1 MPLSGFKTLKVPSA
15 GAKTESGQHI
25 YNILG
30 STHSTADLCLLTS
43 DKKSSSKVVF
53 GPKFSGL
60 LNVCE
65 SFGDSSTNQAP
76 LVIPAA
82 PAPSILPGLKQ
93 RFYPFG
99 SQTPTLDPGAEEGS
113 RKKKKKKKE
122 KRIKVEPEDVMNRV
136 KVETVGDVDG
146 AVVEQQPQEGGTVE
160 EKRKKKKKKRDREQL
175 QQEEEAEAEQSS
187 EPRMKTELEVAVKL
201 EPMDSQYGDVVEGCG
216 KKKKKKKKSK
226 TDDD

>member
-1 MPLSGFKTLKVPSA
+1 MPLSGFKTLKVPSHAA

-30 STHSTADLCLLTS
+30 STHGTEDLCLLTS
-43 DKKSSSKVVF
+43 DKESSSKVVF

-60 LNVCE
+60 LSVCE
-65 SFGDSSTNQAP
+65 SFGDPSANQAP

-82 PAPSILPGLKQ
+82 PALSIPPGLKQ

-99 SQTPTLDPGAEEGS
+99 STIPTPNPGAEEGS
-113 RKKKKKKKE
+113 RKRKKKKE
-122 KRIKVEPEDVMNRV
+122 KRIKVEQEDVIYRV
-136 KVETVGDVDG
+136 KVETVGELDG
-146 AVVEQQPQEGGTVE
+146 AVAERQPQEGGAME
-160 EKRKKKKKKRDREQL
+160 EKRKKKKKKRDREQQ
-175 QQEEEAEAEQSS
+175 QQEEEAEQGS
-187 EPRMKTELEVAVKL
+187 ESHMKTVPEAAVKL

>member
-1 MPLSGFKTLKVPSA
+1 MQVPLSGFKTLKVPSA
-15 GAKTESGQHI
+15 AAGAKTESGQHV

-30 STHSTADLCLLTS
+30 STHGTADLCLLTS
-43 DKKSSSKVVF
+43 DKVSSSKVVF

-65 SFGDSSTNQAP
+65 SFGDPSANQAP

-82 PAPSILPGLKQ
+82 PAPAIPPGLKQ

-99 SQTPTLDPGAEEGS
+99 SETPTLSPEAEEGS

-122 KRIKVEPEDVMNRV
+122 KRMKVEHEDIMHSVKVEP
-136 KVETVGDVDG
+136 VGDLDG
-146 AVVEQQPQEGGTVE
+146 TVADQQPQEGGVVVE
-160 EKRKKKKKKRDREQL
+160 KKKKKKKRDREQQL
-175 QQEEEAEAEQSS
+175 EEAE
-187 EPRMKTELEVAVKL
+187 PEVAVKL
-201 EPMDSQYGDVVEGCG
+201 ETMDSQYGDVVEGCG

>member
-1 MPLSGFKTLKVPSA
+1 MPLSGFKTLKVPPA
-15 GAKTESGQHI
+15 AARANTESDHRV
-25 YNILG
+25 YSVLG
-30 STHSTADLCLLTS
+30 STHGTADLCLLTS
-43 DKKSSSKVVF
+43 DKASSSKVSL

-65 SFGDSSTNQAP
+65 SFGDPSANQAP

-82 PAPSILPGLKQ
+82 PAPSIPPGLKQ

-99 SQTPTLDPGAEEGS
+99 SKTPTLS

-122 KRIKVEPEDVMNRV
+122 KRIKVEHEDVMQRV
-136 KVETVGDVDG
+136 KVETVGDLDG
-146 AVVEQQPQEGGTVE
+146 AVAEQQPLEGGAVE

-175 QQEEEAEAEQSS
+175 QQQQEEEVEAE
-187 EPRMKTELEVAVKL
+187 PEVAVKL

>member
-15 GAKTESGQHI
+15 AAGAKTGSRQHI
-25 YNILG
+25 YSILG
-30 STHSTADLCLLTS
+30 STHGTADLCLLTS
-43 DKKSSSKVVF
+43 DKESSSQVVF

-65 SFGDSSTNQAP
+65 SYGDTSANQAP

-82 PAPSILPGLKQ
+82 PAPSIPPGLKQ

-99 SQTPTLDPGAEEGS
+99 SETPTLNSGEEEGS
-113 RKKKKKKKE
+113 RKKKKRKKE
-122 KRIKVEPEDVMNRV
+122 KRIKVEQGEDAMDGV
-136 KVETVGDVDG
+136 KVEPVEVQDG
-146 AVVEQQPQEGGTVE
+146 AEAEQQLQEGGPVE
-160 EKRKKKKKKRDREQL
+160 EKRKKKKKKRDREQ
-175 QQEEEAEAEQSS
+175 QQEEAEQGS
-187 EPRMKTELEVAVKL
+187 EPSMTAEPEVAVKL
-201 EPMDSQYGDVVEGCG
+201 EPMDSLDGDVVEGCG